1 MCGVSLIDRVS
12 SSVLREKVGVDV
24 KMEDILVHGRLQW
37 YGHVIRQDTNSQVRE
52 IMELEVDA
60 KKPKRSSKESIG
72 RMCKN

>member
-1 MCGVSLIDRVS
+1 MCRVSLIDRVS

-24 KMEDILVHGRLQW
+24 KMEDTLVHGRLQW
-37 YGHVIRQDTNSQVRE
+37 YGHVIRRDTNSQIRE

-60 KKPKRSSKESIG
+60 KKPKMSSKESIG

>member
-37 YGHVIRQDTNSQVRE
+37 YGHVIRQDTNS
-52 IMELEVDA
+52 
-60 KKPKRSSKESIG
+60 
-72 RMCKN
+72 